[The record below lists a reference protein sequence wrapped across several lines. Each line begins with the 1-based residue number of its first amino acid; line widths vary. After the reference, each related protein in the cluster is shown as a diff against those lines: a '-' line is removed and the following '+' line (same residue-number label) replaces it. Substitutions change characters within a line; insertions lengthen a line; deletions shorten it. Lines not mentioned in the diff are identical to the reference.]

1 MKVWLIYKKIN
12 KLLVFDL
19 IFFYLDESYIWMEIN
34 LKKFIGILRYGG

>member
-1 MKVWLIYKKIN
+1 MKVWLRYKKIN

-34 LKKFIGILRYGG
+34 FKKFIGILRYGG